1 MDLETQPQQRYFAIY
16 TLICV
21 WKQYFLLLNWYK
33 IVTYI
38 IILTFF
44 LENCQFNQ
52 KLTLLWR
59 HMSLYCKTTLSLTIW
74 PNLRQGDKNLNFQTF
89 QWIGE
94 NLEMQSRLF
103 KNPNFPSLLWIGK
116 NLEIYT
122 APDQHFKIQ
131 MLNLWMSW
139 ENLCPNL
146 TFTVENKM
154 GNSHKRGWSHFKLNI
169 YKWLR
174 YLIP

>member
-1 MDLETQPQQRYFAIY
+1 MKTAN
-16 TLICV
+16 LIIN
-21 WKQYFLLLNWYK
+21 WLLSDA
-33 IVTYI
+33 TCHR
-38 IILTFF
+38 TERPPSASPFD
-44 LENCQFNQ
+44 Q
-52 KLTLLWR
+52 
-59 HMSLYCKTTLSLTIW
+59 IW
-74 PNLRQGDKNLNFQTF
+74 RQGDKNLNFQTF

-139 ENLCPNL
+139 ESLCPNL
-146 TFTVENKM
+146 SFTVENKIR
-154 GNSHKRGWSHFKLNI
+154 NLHKSGWSNFKLNMNDWDIPLPKILRI
-169 YKWLR
+169 YQWIGKNIFHLGKWNEPIK
-174 YLIP
+174 LIKECVRLKIKI